1 VADIALVAAGG
12 AAGAVLRYAIGGV
25 IASRAGT
32 AFPWHTLVVNVLG
45 AFLLG
50 LLMALSAER
59 ALLGPSW
66 RTLLGIGV
74 LGGFTTFST
83 LAYESVRLMEQG
95 LPTAGLLN
103 VFGSALLGLIAVIA
117 GLGLGRAL

>member
-1 VADIALVAAGG
+1 
-12 AAGAVLRYAIGGV
+12 V

-103 VFGSALLGLIAVIA
+103 VVGSALLGLIAVFA